1 MCYRQSLIQ
10 NLINNFFQVILQIFE
25 IKKKSQF
32 SLNVSQV
39 ITLTEALANTSLN
52 VGYTVNCGLQTDLF
66 GVLETNSLLP
76 NAIGYLDHLKYL
88 YLSIKSS

>member
-10 NLINNFFQVILQIFE
+10 NLINNFFSSNPSDLRN
-25 IKKKSQF
+25 KKIQF

-52 VGYTVNCGLQTDLF
+52 VG
-66 GVLETNSLLP
+66 
-76 NAIGYLDHLKYL
+76 
-88 YLSIKSS
+88 

>member
-1 MCYRQSLIQ
+1 MHSQEINMCYRQSLIQ

-52 VGYTVNCGLQTDLF
+52 VG
-66 GVLETNSLLP
+66 
-76 NAIGYLDHLKYL
+76 
-88 YLSIKSS
+88 

>member
-1 MCYRQSLIQ
+1 MHSQEINMCYRQSLIQ

-25 IKKKSQF
+25 IKKNSQF

-52 VGYTVNCGLQTDLF
+52 VG
-66 GVLETNSLLP
+66 
-76 NAIGYLDHLKYL
+76 
-88 YLSIKSS
+88 

>member
-25 IKKKSQF
+25 IKKNSQF

-52 VGYTVNCGLQTDLF
+52 VG
-66 GVLETNSLLP
+66 
-76 NAIGYLDHLKYL
+76 
-88 YLSIKSS
+88 

>member
-1 MCYRQSLIQ
+1 MHSQKINMCYRQSLIQ

-25 IKKKSQF
+25 IKKNSQF

-52 VGYTVNCGLQTDLF
+52 VG
-66 GVLETNSLLP
+66 
-76 NAIGYLDHLKYL
+76 
-88 YLSIKSS
+88 